1 MEQNRMDDQRLSN
14 PVETPGIEVLT
25 NVRTR
30 MRNAVDRGLTAE
42 SIIQSL
48 RLNIINFLLIASSV
62 VVVIAYLLVLP
73 DAIDGQKW
81 LRLILL
87 TTIVAGL
94 LIVTIF
100 RRISIGIRTR
110 ALLVLLFAISVI
122 TLMQNGLYGNGS
134 ILLLSIPVLGVI
146 LLGALGTRVGLPLT
160 IGAMT
165 IVGLMMVTGAIPAP
179 SLPPNYGNSSPVSW
193 TVAVGIFAL
202 TAIIMTTTLWYFVR
216 GMEISLQKQGYLA
229 EELDRE
235 RLMLETR
242 VAERTEN
249 LERRLLQIRTAA
261 DISRTIS
268 NQMDV
273 DRLLPDVCELI
284 KERFELY
291 YVGIFLII
299 EEIEGDADYSPAKAQ
314 AGGIYAVLS
323 AGTGEAGRNMLA
335 ASHKLLVGGDS
346 MIGWATGFRQAR
358 IALDVG
364 MEAVRFSNPHL
375 PNTRS
380 EMALPIMVQDQVL
393 GAISIQSDKAEAFDD
408 DDITVLQ
415 GIADSLGSAIQN
427 ARLFTEVQNSLDE
440 IQTLHRHYLQQ
451 AWSDVI
457 QSQGELAYTYQPT
470 YLGETADAA
479 NTIEVP
485 LKLRDQVIG
494 RLTLEA
500 DDGGATSDTWSPEK
514 LALIET
520 IADQAALALENARLL
535 EETQHRAEYES
546 VRASIANKVWQS
558 TNVDTILR
566 TALQELGASLGAV
579 EGIIQLEADK

>member
-1 MEQNRMDDQRLSN
+1 MDDQRLSN